1 MRQLTMV
8 LLCYLAAAAAPATAQ
23 EDRGDRASAVPKFR
37 LGLFGFAARAGI
49 DFAGE
54 DQLVFGYSLDMGDLY
69 TDRLRMRAVGEIGLG
84 ASGDTYVAGGELT
97 YRFVPD
103 GTLAVPY
110 LGGGLGLYS
119 QEGCGDVAGCPALWL
134 QFALGFEI
142 SIRAPM
148 RWLVEY
154 HAGDSLSHHRFFVGL
169 TTTRGR

>member
-1 MRQLTMV
+1 MRPLI
-8 LLCYLAAAAAPATAQ
+8 LLLVSCLVIAAGPATAQ
-23 EDRGDRASAVPKFR
+23 EDYGGRTAATPKLRF
-37 LGLFGFAARAGI
+37 GLFGFAARAGI
-49 DFAGE
+49 DFTGE
-54 DQLVFGYSLDMGDLY
+54 DQLVLGYSLDLGDLY
-69 TDRLRMRAVGEIGLG
+69 TERVRMRALGEIGLG
-84 ASGDTYVAGGELT
+84 ASGDTYVVGGELT
-97 YRFVPD
+97 YRLVPD

-154 HAGDSLSHHRFFVGL
+154 HAEDSLSHHRFFVGL
-169 TTTRGR
+169 TTIRGR